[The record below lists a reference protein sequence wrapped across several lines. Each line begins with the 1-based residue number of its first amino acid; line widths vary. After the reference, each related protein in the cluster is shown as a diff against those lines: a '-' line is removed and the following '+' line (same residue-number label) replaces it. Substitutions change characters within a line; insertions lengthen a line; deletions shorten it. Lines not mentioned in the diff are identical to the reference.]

1 MHNAGDGH
9 GQQNQ
14 SYRICRTLC
23 VYYRVAVRIQYDAL
37 VLVWVW
43 HARSQPLVAL
53 HQMLQ
58 LCGHSVLTIVAVL
71 AIVVCVLADAVS
83 MAFAVLSARSTTPQA
98 SHWHVD
104 NVNSEQSRQLST

>member
-1 MHNAGDGH
+1 M
-9 GQQNQ
+9 
-14 SYRICRTLC
+14 
-23 VYYRVAVRIQYDAL
+23 YYRVAVRIQYDAL